1 MIDEYGK
8 DRIDCMI
15 NDKEPFKITT
25 SEIEELI
32 DLYTK
37 KLE

>member
-1 MIDEYGK
+1 
-8 DRIDCMI
+8 MI

-25 SEIEELI
+25 PEIEELI